1 MRATTHPVTD
11 PGFITLCIQMAQ
23 STFSDAMPGKAI
35 SRTGTPSESVS
46 AVRSP
51 QKPTL
56 LSRLDDWLY
65 RQQVKAREAYLA
77 TATDICDLEAKIRHL
92 ERGPYYKE

>member
-23 STFSDAMPGKAI
+23 STFSDVMPGKTTSEA
-35 SRTGTPSESVS
+35 GTPSARGPAIRS
-46 AVRSP
+46 A

-65 RQQVKAREAYLA
+65 RQQVKAREAYLS
-77 TATDICDLEAKIRHL
+77 TATDIFDLEAKIRRL
-92 ERGPYYKE
+92 ERGLYYKE